1 MFFFFHGFVLW
12 LTPHYLTLVATFD
25 RTQRILHSI
34 FCSRVL
40 LHIRGAYTNSAFA
53 STTRDSQNHIQSGGQ
68 YAFRRQNLSG
78 LDSSNGRGYS
88 YGRRGLGRD
97 TFELTSVDVQSPTSP
112 IDGGDD
118 DAPGIKGWGLGHGY
132 EGTPQPPVSDD
143 APKYIRRW
151 TDSPDAETM
160 KNKDGRRERVVL
172 QGNIRDAL

>member
-1 MFFFFHGFVLW
+1 M
-12 LTPHYLTLVATFD
+12 FD

-53 STTRDSQNHIQSGGQ
+53 STTGDSQNHIQSGGQ

-97 TFELTSVDVQSPTSP
+97 TFELTSVDVQNPASP

-118 DAPGIKGWGLGHGY
+118 ATMIKGWGLGHGY
-132 EGTPQPPVSDD
+132 EGTPQPPVPDD